1 LTDTGQPGKFYL
13 ASGLIFN
20 NKIKY
25 NIMKTNKGI
34 CLIFFML
41 LLWSGCTDEL
51 EYLPIDQLTTNQII
65 NDPELLKTATVG
77 NYSYMRR
84 NRTGDDAQNIRHRVI
99 EYQSDDLIMMRWS
112 SNHLTYILTYLM
124 VVNNNLARSFWNIAY
139 YAIFAVNTVIE
150 AIPDDASAEML
161 NLKGENLWMRAH
173 WMFDLVRVFARPYS
187 HDSPETNLG
196 VMIRDNT
203 DVFALPPRSTVKE
216 CYEFIEKDLL
226 KAAEL
231 MTISKSN
238 KYASKEV
245 AWATLAR
252 LYLYMEKNDEA
263 IEYANKVIS
272 SNRYQLIPADKVPW
286 NRLTCEQNS
295 ETIFAVKIL
304 PAENMGRTSIGS
316 MFHNDVGWGEIMVS
330 SSLMDLLWK
339 CPNDNRKKFIDPH
352 YKLDANGQKI
362 PDPNEKYYGYAMN
375 DRMGVTSYYSIKFTY
390 ENGVAMLH
398 SPVYF
403 RLAEMY
409 LILAEAYAKTGQNQ
423 LALDNVNI
431 IRQRAGLTGDELF
444 RLDNMR
450 GYSSVLDIVLDEK
463 RLEFWLEGHRAQDVF
478 RNKRTMDRTYSSWQ
492 GWSGPRYIPYWSNRI
507 INFIHEDEMARNP
520 NLVQNPPLED
530 LSELPQ

>member
-1 LTDTGQPGKFYL
+1 
-13 ASGLIFN
+13 
-20 NKIKY
+20 
-25 NIMKTNKGI
+25 MKTHKI
-34 CLIFFML
+34 IYLLFFML
-41 LLWSGCTDEL
+41 LFWTGCMDDL
-51 EYLPIDQLTTNQII
+51 EYIPIDQLTTNQII
-65 NDPELLKTATVG
+65 NDPSLIKTATVG

-84 NRTGDDAQNIRHRVI
+84 GRTGDDTQNIRHRVI

-112 SNHLTYILTYLM
+112 SNHLSYILTYLM

-161 NLKGENLWMRAH
+161 NIKGENLWMRAH

-187 HDSPETNLG
+187 HDSPDTNLG
-196 VMIRDNT
+196 VMICDKA
-203 DVFALPPRSTVKE
+203 DVYALPARSTVKE

-252 LYLYMEKNDEA
+252 LYLYMEKNDKA

-272 SNRYQLIPADKVPW
+272 SGRYQLLTTDKLSTY
-286 NRLTCEQNS
+286 NRLTPEQNT

-304 PAENMGRTSIGS
+304 PAENQGRTAIGS
-316 MFHNDVGWGEIMVS
+316 MFHNDGGWGEIMVS
-330 SSLMDLLWK
+330 SSLMDLLWL
-339 CPNDNRKKFIDPH
+339 CPNDQRKKFIDPH
-352 YKLDANGQKI
+352 YMLDASGQKI
-362 PDPNEKYYGYAMN
+362 PDPTEKYYGYKMN
-375 DRMGVTSYYSIKFTY
+375 NRMGVTSYYSLKFTY
-390 ENGVAMLH
+390 EQNVAMLH

-450 GYSSVLDIVLDEK
+450 GYASVMDIVLDER

-478 RNKRTMDRTYSSWQ
+478 RNKRTMNRSYMAWQ
-492 GWSGPRYIPYWSNRI
+492 GWSGPSYIPYTSNRI
-507 INFIHEDEMARNP
+507 INFIHEDELARNP
-520 NLVQNPPLED
+520 NLKQNPPLED
-530 LSELPQ
+530 LSTLPTGP